1 VIAADGS
8 TAYQNQEFTM
18 SKVAFLGLGAMGSR
32 MATNLL
38 RAGHELTVWNLTPQP
53 MKALIASGAKAATS
67 PREAAEGNDF
77 IMTMV
82 TNDDASRQVWLDAGG
97 GALQG
102 MRPGAIAIDSST
114 LTPAWVCELAAAM
127 NKVGVML
134 LDAMVSGSTPQAE
147 KGELVFLVGGDANS
161 LQRAEPILKILGSSV
176 CHAGPAGC
184 GAMAKLVTNALM
196 GVQLAALAELIGM
209 LKRRH
214 VDAHQILDAVSA
226 TAMWNPH
233 LTRDSRSM
241 LRGNFETQ
249 FPVRLLEKDLDYTV
263 QTGGG
268 LASMPTVSAVRDLFR
283 KAIDENLG
291 NLNMTAVAKLFDKKE

>member
-1 VIAADGS
+1 
-8 TAYQNQEFTM
+8 M

-38 RAGHELTVWNLTPQP
+38 KAGHELTVWNLTPQP
-53 MKALIASGAKAATS
+53 MKALVASGAKPAAS

-97 GALQG
+97 GALLG
-102 MRPGAIAIDSST
+102 MRPGTIAIDSST
-114 LTPAWVCELAAAM
+114 LTPAWVCELSTAM
-127 NKVGVML
+127 SQVEVTL

-161 LQRAEPILKILGSSV
+161 LQRAEPILRVLGSAV
-176 CHAGPAGC
+176 CHAGPVGC
-184 GAMAKLVTNALM
+184 GALAKLATNTLM

-209 LKRRH
+209 LKRQH
-214 VDAHQILDAVSA
+214 VDARMILDAVSA

-233 LTRDSRSM
+233 LTRDAESI
-241 LRGNFETQ
+241 LTGNFETQ
-249 FPVRLLEKDLDYTV
+249 FPVRLLEKDLGYTV

-268 LASMPTVSAVRDLFR
+268 QPSMPTVSTVQGIFR
-283 KAIDENLG
+283 RAIDENLG
-291 NLNMTAVAKLFDKKE
+291 NLNMTAVAKLFDTRQ